1 MSFERAS
8 HVLSNRIIGWL
19 NVTFEA
25 PIIWFL
31 VFHYTSCRIEGL
43 YAYPTSEVVYS
54 PTSERS
60 LTWVNLGTLGSEKV
74 GCVIL
79 EYTQC
84 PWVTYK
90 DGLACI
96 KTSNISSL
104 PVIWY
109 TYFILSSL

>member
-1 MSFERAS
+1 M
-8 HVLSNRIIGWL
+8 
-19 NVTFEA
+19 
-25 PIIWFL
+25 PIRLQRLDIL
-31 VFHYTSCRIEGL
+31 QQL
-43 YAYPTSEVVYS
+43 KDP
-54 PTSERS
+54 

-96 KTSNISSL
+96 QTSD
-104 PVIWY
+104 
-109 TYFILSSL
+109 ILSLCKALRAGPELYIFLIRIRGSKGGHAGRNRFDRPRLLKQETIVF